1 MTAKHDSLGLSARQP
16 PSPDFLD
23 HLRDVFGWSREEA
36 TAALGDFILSSRAGR
51 ALLRDEAAAECN
63 QSVEAA

>member
-1 MTAKHDSLGLSARQP
+1 MTAKHDSLDLGARQP
-16 PSPDFLD
+16 PTPDFLD

-36 TAALGDFILSSRAGR
+36 TAALGDFILSSPAGR
-51 ALLRDEAAAECN
+51 ALLRDEDVAQCN

>member
-1 MTAKHDSLGLSARQP
+1 MTAQHDSPGLIARQP
-16 PSPDFLD
+16 PSLDFIE

-36 TAALGDFILSSRAGR
+36 LAALGDFILGSRAGR
-51 ALLRDEAAAECN
+51 ALLREEGATECN